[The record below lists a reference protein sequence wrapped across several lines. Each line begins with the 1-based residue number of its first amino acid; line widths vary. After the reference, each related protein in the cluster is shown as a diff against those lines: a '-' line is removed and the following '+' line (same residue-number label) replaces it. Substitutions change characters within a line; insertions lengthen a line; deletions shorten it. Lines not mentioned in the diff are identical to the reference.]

1 MKPKE
6 TDEVMAATSGN
17 KKPRLDLQLHKQH
30 SVCLVLDFG
39 SQYTQLIARRVREN
53 GVYSM
58 LLPGDVTLV
67 RAPYRIV
74 ECWLQQGCQNI
85 VLLYC
90 QQHQ

>member
-1 MKPKE
+1 MKDERKE
-6 TDEVMAATSGN
+6 TDVMAASTGS

-30 SVCLVLDFG
+30 SICLVLDFG

-67 RAPYRIV
+67 RALSGASPWWFARR
-74 ECWLQQGCQNI
+74 N
-85 VLLYC
+85 LYDRLSC
-90 QQHQ
+90 FP